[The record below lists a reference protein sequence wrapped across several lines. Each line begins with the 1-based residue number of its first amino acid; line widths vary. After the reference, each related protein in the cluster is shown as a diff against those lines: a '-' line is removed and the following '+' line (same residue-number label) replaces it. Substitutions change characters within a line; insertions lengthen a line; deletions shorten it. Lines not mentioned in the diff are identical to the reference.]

1 MNFFPLLLVI
11 AGIVELL
18 GPGSRQASRNQV
30 AERAD
35 GTGHFL
41 ELAVFPSAGVN
52 GFSKVQLWTSK
63 RVAGKY
69 SRIKLQEQELQIPD
83 PSRIAKELYDFPY
96 PAFASQNSAAAEN
109 RVAILC
115 GTTDFTVRS
124 LSVQALSVGPAIAVP
139 AQARSISLRPGAS
152 EVWVTH
158 AGSVNQISISDL
170 NTARLVGTIPFRL
183 NPQAVPVALLFS
195 NSGRTAYAV
204 VRNPESTADRGFV
217 FLIDTATRQVR
228 SQLSLGTTVPQSAV
242 FGPDGATLYIAGT
255 SLNDLNT
262 AEPSLTYF
270 DTYTN
275 AFSVAAFGLPIVPD
289 QLTIHPNGTRL
300 YWLAPLAA
308 AMDEFDVQSRRVIR
322 RILLPRPI
330 QVQNLE
336 ISPTGD
342 ILFIRDGGNQ
352 VALHLD
358 AESGA
363 ILDTQNIPAGP
374 GVALFRP

>member
-1 MNFFPLLLVI
+1 MNFPPLLLVI
-11 AGIVELL
+11 AGIFELL

-30 AERAD
+30 ADRAD

-63 RVAGKY
+63 RITGKY

-96 PAFASQNSAAAEN
+96 PAFASQNSATAEN

-124 LSVQALSVGPAIAVP
+124 LSVQSLSVGPAIAVP

-204 VRNPESTADRGFV
+204 VRNPESTADRGYV
-217 FLIDTATRQVR
+217 FLIDAATRQVR
-228 SQLSLGTTVPQSAV
+228 SQLSLGTTVPQSAIL
-242 FGPDGATLYIAGT
+242 GPDGATLYIAGT

-358 AESGA
+358 AESGE